1 MKKKINKIIIIMC
14 VLITIMPMQM
24 FQALATGIGDSPYL
38 ERDDLGFYT
47 IQYQSKTSGNW
58 YYITYSRTWYTDD
71 QGIRRIAYCVDPDLN
86 GIGWLEGE
94 ETGYHVDLN
103 KVLSDD
109 RLWRVYRHGYPYVSK
124 ESLGVETEDDA
135 YLATK
140 QAGYWIIRGYKLED
154 IYTYFRPGETS
165 INGQNLEDIQR
176 RGKKVIDAIYHL
188 VDLGYN
194 GTETPKVNGIIKI
207 NKTGDFIQDEKSEY
221 YSQKYTVLSSTLM
234 SGYTIKGI
242 ANFPEGSYISD
253 LNGNSKNV
261 FTSGEKFK
269 IMIPKK
275 SITKNITGKIEIE
288 GKCQNY
294 PVYYGEARNE
304 KAQNYA
310 VTVDSYSDITES
322 VKLDINAFKS
332 NIKLIKVDKD
342 TKERISGVKFNFK
355 YENGTNI
362 GDHITDK
369 NGEIYIKNLKQ
380 GTIVAKEIESK
391 DEYILDTKE
400 NKINLEYNDTKTI
413 TVENEHKKGDFKIV
427 KVDKDDNSITLGGVE
442 FDLIDSKGKIV
453 RHLTTDADGVAE
465 VKNINT
471 GNYTLKE
478 TLGKKEYKIALDKD
492 ITIKWN
498 EISEVKV
505 ENEKK
510 KGQIKIIKVD
520 KDYNKVKLENVEF
533 QIIDNNNRI
542 VETIKTDKNGEAQ
555 TSKLP
560 IGKYTVKEVSLGTNE
575 EYILNEEPKTITV
588 EENQIKNVEFE
599 NEHKKGSL
607 KIHKVDL
614 DNKNI
619 PVSDA
624 EFEITDSD
632 GYKYTCISDKD
643 GIAYVDNI
651 RTGVVTIKE
660 TKTNKIYKLSKDIY
674 YTEIKANEVAELTI
688 KNEKL
693 KGQIEVYKIDAE
705 DKEYKLEGVEFEVI
719 DWNGKVIEKIRTDKN
734 GKAITSKIPIGE
746 YKIKEIKT
754 DEMHILSKEIVKV
767 NVKQDI
773 VSKLNITNERI
784 KGQIKIVKTSEDD
797 NFINGLKLG
806 SPIGNVK
813 FEVYDLSGKLV
824 DKIVTDKEGIAITK
838 KLDKGTY
845 KIKEV
850 ESAKW
855 YLLKQNEFLAE
866 IKTNEEIV
874 ELGITN
880 ESEKPNVEIEKTGII
895 QATAN
900 QEISYNFKIK
910 NTGNVRLDNFVW
922 YDVLPTDYI
931 RITKLVTGTY
941 NQDLNYSVYY
951 KTNKNDYRVL
961 KEKLSTKVNNY
972 IDFTNLPLDEDEYVT
987 EFKTDF
993 GTVDIG
999 FESVTNPCIYTTVN
1013 GNVESDDFF
1022 INKTKLEGYNKDF
1035 VVWDEDEHIT
1045 KVYKEEVRMKRLPRT
1060 GR

>member
-1 MKKKINKIIIIMC
+1 MKKRINKILIIMC
-14 VLITIMPMQM
+14 IIITIMPVQM
-24 FQALATGIGDSPYL
+24 LQVLATKIGDSPYL
-38 ERDDLGFYT
+38 EKGDLGFYS

-58 YYITYSRTWYTDD
+58 YYITYSRTWYTDE
-71 QGIRRIAYCVDPDLN
+71 QGVRRIAYCVDPDLN

-94 ETGYHVDLN
+94 EAGYNVDL
-103 KVLSDD
+103 KKALSDE
-109 RLWRVYRHGYPYVSK
+109 RLWRVYRHGYPYVSAK
-124 ESLGVETEDDA
+124 SLGVETEDDA

-154 IYTYFRPGETS
+154 ICTYFRPGETT

-194 GTETPKVNGIIKI
+194 GTETPKANGLIKI
-207 NKTGDFIQDEKSEY
+207 TKLGNFTQDENNDY
-221 YSQKYTVLSSTLM
+221 YSQKYTVTSSTSM
-234 SGYTIKGI
+234 SGYTIKSIDG
-242 ANFPEGSYISD
+242 FPEGSYISD
-253 LNGNSKNV
+253 INGKNKNT

-269 IMIPKK
+269 VMIPKK
-275 SITKNITGKIEIE
+275 SITDNITGKIKIE

-294 PVYYGEARNE
+294 PVYYGEARDKNT
-304 KAQNYA
+304 QNYA
-310 VTVDSYSDITES
+310 VTVDSYSDIIED
-322 VKLDINAFKS
+322 VKLDINAYKS
-332 NIKLIKVDKD
+332 NIKLTKIDKE
-342 TKERISGVKFNFK
+342 TKEEISGVKFNFK
-355 YENGTNI
+355 YEDGTNI
-362 GDHITDK
+362 GDYTTDK

-391 DEYILDTKE
+391 NEYILDAKE
-400 NKINLEYNDTKTI
+400 NKINLEYNDTKII
-413 TVENEHKKGDFKIV
+413 TVENQHKKGDLKIV
-427 KVDKDDNSITLGGVE
+427 KVDKDDNSITLGGVQ

-453 RHLTTDADGVAE
+453 KHLTTDANGVAE
-465 VKNINT
+465 VKGINT

-478 TLGKKEYKIALDKD
+478 TVAKKEYKIALDKD
-492 ITIKWN
+492 VTIKWN
-498 EISEVKV
+498 EISEIKV
-505 ENEKK
+505 ENEKR

-520 KDYNKVKLENVEF
+520 KDYNEVKLENVEF

-542 VETIKTDKNGEAQ
+542 VEKVKTDKNGEAK

-560 IGKYTVKEVSLGTNE
+560 IGEYKVKEVSLGTNE

-588 EENQIKNVEFE
+588 EEDKIKNIEFE

-607 KIHKVDL
+607 KIYKVDL

-619 PVSDA
+619 PVSDV
-624 EFEITDSD
+624 EFEITDKD
-632 GYKYTCISDKD
+632 GYKYTTISDKN

-651 RTGVVTIKE
+651 RTGIVTIKE

-674 YTEIKANEVAELTI
+674 YTEIKASEIAEITI

-693 KGQIEVYKIDAE
+693 KGQIEVYKLDAE

-719 DWNGKVIEKIRTDKN
+719 DLDGNVVEKMKTDKN
-734 GKAITSKIPIGE
+734 GKAVTSRLPIGE

-754 DEMHILSKEIVKV
+754 DKMHVLNSEIVKV
-767 NVKQDI
+767 NIKQDV

-784 KGQIKIVKTSEDD
+784 KGKIKIVKTSKDD
-797 NFINGLKLG
+797 NFINGLESG
-806 SPIGNVK
+806 SPIENVK
-813 FEVYDLSGKLV
+813 FEVYDSNKKLV
-824 DKIVTDKEGIAITK
+824 DKIVTDKNGIAITN
-838 KLDKGTY
+838 KLDKGVY
-845 KIKEV
+845 IIKEA

-855 YLLKQNEFLAE
+855 YLLNEGEFLAE

-900 QEISYNFKIK
+900 QEISYNFKMK
-910 NTGNVRLDNFVW
+910 NTGNVKLDNFVW
-922 YDVLPTDYI
+922 YDVLPTDYT

-941 NQDLNYSVYY
+941 NQDLSYSVYY
-951 KTNKNDYRVL
+951 KTNKNDYRLL
-961 KEKLSTKVNNY
+961 KEKLNTKVNNY
-972 IDFTNLPLDEDEYVT
+972 IDFTNLQLDDDEYVT

-993 GTVDIG
+993 GTVDVG
-999 FESVTNPCIYTTVN
+999 FESVVNPCIYVTVN
-1013 GNVESDDFF
+1013 GNVENDDAFT
-1022 INKTKLEGYNKDF
+1022 NRTKIEGYNKGF
-1035 VVWDEDEHIT
+1035 MVWDEDEHMT
-1045 KVYKEEVRMKRLPRT
+1045 KVYKEEVRMKKLPRT